1 MNSKYPYIKRFS
13 SDIGI
18 PEDILVK
25 AFEVEA
31 EFHFKILNEINFEKR
46 RELYREVY
54 NTVHSLYGR
63 AKLPARQ
70 NSKINLVKKF
80 SNAFDGKSIID
91 VGCGNGDL
99 LRAIRETGKP
109 KRLVGVDVSEY
120 VLSNSDPDPDI
131 DFVKSDI
138 IDFNLK
144 DKFDFIFSDNVIE
157 HIAPTDLESHLKS
170 IKKIL
175 KPDGKLIILMPNR
188 LFGPSDVTRIFDYTY
203 TNKIPAQGTH
213 INETTYTEMI
223 DVLKKHGF
231 YKFKTIIP
239 LPKIRSIFPGLRINA
254 KIVSFL
260 EKNEWFIKLL
270 YNFKY
275 KGKCVLKLDIF
286 LESTY

>member
-18 PEDILVK
+18 HENILVK
-25 AFEVEA
+25 AFEVEK
-31 EFHFKILNEINFEKR
+31 EFHFKILNEIDSEKR
-46 RELYREVY
+46 KKLYREVY
-54 NTVHSLYGR
+54 NTVHSLYDR
-63 AKLPARQ
+63 AKLPAKQ
-70 NSKINLVKKF
+70 NPKINLVNKF
-80 SNAFDGKSIID
+80 GHAFDGRSIID

-109 KRLVGVDVSEY
+109 KRLIGVDGSEY
-120 VLSNSDPDPDI
+120 VLSNSDPDI

-138 IDFNLK
+138 IDFNLE
-144 DKFDFIFSDNVIE
+144 DKFDFVFSDNVIE
-157 HIAPTDLESHLKS
+157 HIAPADLESHLTS
-170 IKKIL
+170 ITRIL
-175 KPDGKLIILMPNR
+175 KPNGKLIILMPNR

-223 DVLKKHGF
+223 EVLEKHGF
-231 YKFKTIIP
+231 NKFKTIIP
-239 LPKIRSIFPGLRINA
+239 LPKIRSIFPELRFNA
-254 KIVSFL
+254 KIISFL
-260 EKNEWFIKLL
+260 EKKEWFIQLL

-286 LESTY
+286 LECTY